1 MTSYRTKEEVEK
13 EVKYL
18 PVLYNASKGDIEHFQ
33 SFVTKT
39 RLSDLESIIEDV
51 DGLFEDEMI
60 VKSDGHPFRMKKVK
74 CDENVALDSAKK
86 SVLSYL
92 KSLKQ

>member
-1 MTSYRTKEEVEK
+1 MEM

-39 RLSDLESIIEDV
+39 RLSDLESIIEGV
-51 DGLFEDEMI
+51 EKIKTECQ
-60 VKSDGHPFRMKKVK
+60 KVNGTFK
-74 CDENVALDSAKK
+74 YDSCYDD
-86 SVLSYL
+86 VLSYL
-92 KSLKQ
+92 KSLRQS